1 MHPLMYVYVL
11 LYIRIKKERAVR
23 SSRPPVSGA
32 GAELMAAR
40 AEGREEEIALFGKS
54 ITP

>member
-11 LYIRIKKERAVR
+11 IYIRVKKERVMR
-23 SSRPPVSGA
+23 SSRPPVSGT

-40 AEGREEEIALFGKS
+40 AKGREEEITLFGKS